1 VADRLVLQNLSQA
14 DIEAISSDEHQMDA
28 FVRRYIHQNLR
39 YRFLLVPDGATA
51 YRIEAAIKNGDWEY
65 GRPLLNP
72 ARVGARPGP

>member
-1 VADRLVLQNLSQA
+1 
-14 DIEAISSDEHQMDA
+14 MDA